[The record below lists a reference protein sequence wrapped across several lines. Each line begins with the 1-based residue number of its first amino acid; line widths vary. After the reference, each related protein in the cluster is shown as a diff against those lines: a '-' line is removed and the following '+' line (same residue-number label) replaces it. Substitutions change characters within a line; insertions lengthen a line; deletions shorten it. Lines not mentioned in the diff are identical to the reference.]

1 MCFNASLTVK
11 MYAMLPGKKIFLSNY
26 HPQKT
31 IEAAAK
37 VSGAKFFRMMVSAKQ
52 SERVAD
58 RGDCINNGTHLTSI
72 IQTYDN
78 YETW

>member
-58 RGDCINNGTHLTSI
+58 RGDCTNNGTHLTSI
-72 IQTYDN
+72 FQTFDN